1 MPEWHLENVQNF
13 PCGRGWKKEGKRRE
27 EKGRGGEGRGAEGS
41 GGERRE
47 GKGRA
52 MWRDWRAIVSRRSG
66 GDVLQ
71 LETSGASL
79 LFDIQGFPPPRECR
93 AGRYRWGGG
102 LEAPSMEQVKLKSE
116 AKPAVPAA
124 LPTPPGTR

>member
-1 MPEWHLENVQNF
+1 MW
-13 PCGRGWKKEGKRRE
+13 EGVEKGRE
-27 EKGRGGEGRGAEGS
+27 EKGRERERRGGEGS